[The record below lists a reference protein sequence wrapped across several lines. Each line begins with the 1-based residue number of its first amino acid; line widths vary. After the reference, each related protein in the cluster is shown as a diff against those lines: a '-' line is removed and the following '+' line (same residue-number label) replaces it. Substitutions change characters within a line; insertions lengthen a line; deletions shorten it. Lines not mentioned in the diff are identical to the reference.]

1 MLDISTSSAKK
12 APTLTKSVS
21 TRISGLDIAR
31 AFAILGMVLVNFKVS
46 MGAEDTGPEWLHMSV
61 AIFDGRAA
69 ALFVVLAGIGASLAS
84 KKARESGEPLARRA
98 AKIKLAKR
106 ALFLFVLGWLFFP
119 IWPADILHFYG
130 AYLAIGAVLL
140 FVSGRSL
147 WILIAAAMLTSL
159 TFLITFD
166 PLANWNLETLAY
178 TGLGTPEGFL
188 RNLFL
193 DGFHPVFPWIAFYLF
208 GMWLGRTDLKNI
220 AWRKKLAIWAG
231 VLVLLS
237 EGLAWLG
244 LGARGSDHSQFAVDS
259 PRFLLSTD
267 PLPPFPLYILAGSAT
282 AVLIILISIWLGEKL
297 SSRITEPL
305 VSTGQ
310 LAMTIYVLHVLVG
323 MGILDAFGLLANQSL
338 GWAVITSSVFSV
350 LAIAFSYLWRRRFS
364 KGPLE
369 ALMHRIIG

>member
-1 MLDISTSSAKK
+1 MPHINTF
-12 APTLTKSVS
+12 SVKRPPELS
-21 TRISGLDIAR
+21 KPASIRIKGLDIAR
-31 AFAILGMVLVNFKVS
+31 ALAILGMVLVNYKVS

-61 AIFDGRAA
+61 ALFDGRAA

-84 KKARESGEPLARRA
+84 NRARSSGELTQRRT

-130 AYLAIGAVLL
+130 AYLAIGALLL
-140 FVSGRSL
+140 FVSGRTL
-147 WILIAAAMLTSL
+147 WILISAAMIISL
-159 TFLITFD
+159 TFLVSFD

-208 GMWLGRTDLKNI
+208 GMWLGRTDLNNL
-220 AWRKKLAIWAG
+220 AWRKRLASWSG
-231 VLVLLS
+231 LLVLLS
-237 EGLAWLG
+237 EGFAWLS
-244 LGARGSDHSQFAVDS
+244 LGPRGSDHSQLAIDS

-267 PLPPFPLYILAGSAT
+267 PLPPFPLYIVAGSAT
-282 AVLIILISIWLGEKL
+282 AVLVILASIWLGEKL
-297 SSRITEPL
+297 SARIAQPL

-310 LAMTIYVLHVLVG
+310 LAMTIYVLHVVMG
-323 MGILDAFGLLANQSL
+323 MGILDAFGLLNNQSL
-338 GWAVITSSVFSV
+338 SWAVITSSAFSV
-350 LAIAFSYLWRRRFS
+350 LAIAFSYLWRKRFAR
-364 KGPLE
+364 GPLE